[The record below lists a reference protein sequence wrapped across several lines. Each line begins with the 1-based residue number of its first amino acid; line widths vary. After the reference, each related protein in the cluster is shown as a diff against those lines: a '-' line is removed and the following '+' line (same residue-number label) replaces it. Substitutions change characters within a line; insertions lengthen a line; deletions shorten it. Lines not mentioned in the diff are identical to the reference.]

1 MSNTAKVVAGATETP
16 VWVQARNAL
25 GEATRRGYGLQSSYA
40 VALNE
45 RWSEPNA
52 ETKSM
57 WFEVGGKDVNDFA
70 KEVNGERDAFYAS
83 CVEGLEPESIEYKR
97 AHGAAR
103 TQWSRVRD
111 IAAIKAGFK
120 EESDNK
126 DNSEKPLDEYLPE
139 IYLTIYKRIARNE
152 TRSANARASLKATR
166 DLLVDTWKVDI
177 SSI

>member
-16 VWVQARNAL
+16 DWVQARNEL
-25 GEATRRGYGLQSSYA
+25 GEATRRGYGLQSKYA
-40 VALNE
+40 VALNT
-45 RWSEPNA
+45 RWPKANTEA
-52 ETKSM
+52 KCF

-111 IAAIKAGFK
+111 IAAIKAGVK
-120 EESDNK
+120 EESS
-126 DNSEKPLDEYLPE
+126 NSTGEAPLDEYLPE
-139 IYLTIYKRIARNE
+139 IFLTIYKRIARNE

-166 DLLVDTWKVDI
+166 DLLVDTWKVDL